1 MSKSDLYREALKR
14 DFGELIDSLNLKDRQ
29 SHYLRSRWLDQILW
43 MEGRAKRAQA
53 LYYRLRL
60 ITIVGGVIIPAL
72 VSWNFTVTENSQFK
86 QAVGI
91 STFVL
96 SQVVAISAATE
107 QFFNYG
113 ERWRHYRRSVE
124 TLKTQG
130 WQFFQLSGSY
140 QNYRTHEEA
149 FNVFSGQVETI
160 IQRDVEIYSTQVV
173 QSKRAEQ
180 DEEVPNQETTTQPE
194 TIAKPEI

>member
-1 MSKSDLYREALKR
+1 MPKSDSYREALKQ
-14 DFGELIDSLNLKDRQ
+14 DFGELIDSLNLKERQ

-43 MEGRAKRAQA
+43 MEGRAKRAQT

-60 ITIVGGVIIPAL
+60 TTIIGGVIIPAL
-72 VSWNFTVTENSQFK
+72 VSLNFAGAENPQVK
-86 QAVGI
+86 QAIGV
-91 STFVL
+91 SAFVL

-130 WQFFQLSGSY
+130 WQFFQLSGTY
-140 QNYRTHEEA
+140 QNYKTHDQA
-149 FNVFSGQVETI
+149 FNVFAGQVETI
-160 IQRDVEIYSTQVV
+160 LQRDVETYSTQVV
-173 QSKRAEQ
+173 QPKRAEK
-180 DEEVPNQETTTQPE
+180 DEEIPNQEIATQPE
-194 TIAKPEI
+194 TIGKPTI